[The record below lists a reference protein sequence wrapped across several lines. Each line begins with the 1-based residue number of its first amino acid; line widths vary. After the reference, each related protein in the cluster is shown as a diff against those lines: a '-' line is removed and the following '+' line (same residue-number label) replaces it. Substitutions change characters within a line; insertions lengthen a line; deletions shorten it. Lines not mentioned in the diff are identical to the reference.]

1 MGDLR
6 VVRAGAGSGKTYDLC
21 QHIAGCVAAGLD
33 PAKILATTF
42 TRKAAAELKG
52 RIQARLLA
60 HRDLPP
66 AVRLAKAERLELG
79 VIGTVHSV
87 GHQLLIR
94 YALPLGLSPDLTVL
108 EEVGSSRALQDLLAQ
123 MDPHPWEE
131 LAAVTQRFS
140 LEAPQ
145 DLVLKLLDAKRGNDI
160 GDGAFPGHLE
170 TDARRLSTVM
180 APAGPLAGRFTFDD
194 LYVLMGR
201 VLDALE
207 KVTDGVN
214 KTEEAKHA
222 LRQLLARR
230 ARTWRA
236 FIDAGR
242 LEAGKK
248 SGADTVLQARRVAC
262 AEILRLPDLHA
273 DVGVLL
279 AGLAARTLAL
289 DKAYAGFKRE
299 RGLLDFIDLEVWL
312 LRLLNRA
319 DLCAG
324 IQRSFEL
331 VGVDE
336 FHDTNPLQL
345 AIFQRLR
352 ALAAASRW
360 VGDAKQ
366 SIYGFRG
373 TDPDLVR
380 AVWDNV
386 PEVSRER
393 LTRNYRS
400 QAGLV
405 QLVGRHFRPAFG
417 AEAEL
422 TPVRPGA
429 ARGIERWVIEA
440 RNNEQEFAALAAGI
454 AQLRDERVPLRA
466 IAVLARTNDDAR
478 AIGAACKTLGLAV
491 LLKLPG
497 LLATREGALT
507 LAGLRLVADR
517 SDSLAAATIAHLLGD
532 PREPTPAWLTGR
544 LQALRD
550 VAVAR
555 EAGLRESSWSLPPP
569 WGKDPRFTD
578 LQAIDHRALP
588 PSAIVAR
595 LIDALRIGNALRDWG
610 DAARRAANLD
620 SLVALSMEYE
630 EEAQELRL
638 VPTLSGL
645 IAHLE
650 RLADE
655 GKDETRPPYG
665 IDAATILTYH
675 GSKGLQWQIVILTG
689 LGSEP
694 SPHMWQPVVRGG
706 DPQAGNPLAGRRIRY
721 WPWPFGGLRKTGLLG
736 TPGLDELA
744 LASPEGQEAA
754 ERGRA
759 ESLRLLYVGFT
770 RAEDRLVL
778 AHREGK
784 DAWLRML
791 PDVDAILPPN
801 VVPGEHPL
809 QGIETTYLLRRL
821 DASMAEALRR
831 PAPEEESWL
840 VPLRSPESA
849 PVHGP
854 RYWSPSEAE
863 AAVPPEAV
871 TLEALFGE
879 PVFPKM
885 EDAEEAALGNAVH
898 TYLTALP
905 SLEDLPAN
913 ERRQVAAR
921 CLQGFG
927 AEALIAADQLV
938 SMGERLSAWV
948 VKTYPGAIWHTE
960 MPVTAPRNGGGQW
973 NGMIDLLLRLSSG
986 EVVVIDHK
994 TSPIRADQCAAKAAT
1009 FGGQLAA
1016 YRAALEAQGLTVAGT
1031 WIHFP
1036 LAAAVAQTD

>member
-6 VVRAGAGSGKTYDLC
+6 VVRAGAGSGKTHDLC
-21 QHIAGCVAAGLD
+21 EHIAGCVAAGLD

-66 AVRLAKAERLELG
+66 AVRLVKAERLELG

-87 GHQLLIR
+87 GHQLLTR

-123 MDPHPWEE
+123 MDPRPWED
-131 LAAVTQRFS
+131 LAAVTRRFS

-160 GDGAFPGHLE
+160 GDDAFRGHLE
-170 TDARRLSTVM
+170 TDARRLRTVM
-180 APAGPLAGRFTFDD
+180 APTGPLARRFSFDD
-194 LYVLMGR
+194 LYALMGG

-207 KVTDGVN
+207 KITDGVN

-248 SGADTVLQARRVAC
+248 SGADTVLQALRVAC
-262 AEILRLPDLHA
+262 AEILRLPDLHV
-273 DVGVLL
+273 DVAALL
-279 AGLAARTLAL
+279 VGLTARTLAL
-289 DKAYAGFKRE
+289 DAAYADFKRE
-299 RGLLDFIDLEVWL
+299 RGLLDFTDLEVWL
-312 LRLLNRA
+312 LRLLKRA

-324 IQRSFEL
+324 IQRDFEL
-331 VGVDE
+331 VAVDE

-386 PEVSRER
+386 PEAAREL

-405 QLVGRHFRPAFG
+405 QLVGRLFRPAFG
-417 AEAEL
+417 IEAEL

-429 ARGIERWVIEA
+429 ARGIERWVIGA

-454 AQLRDERVPLRA
+454 AQLRDEGVPLRT

-478 AIGAACKTLGLAV
+478 DIGAACKALGLPV

-532 PREPTPAWLTGR
+532 PREPTPAWLIAR

-550 VAVAR
+550 NAVDR
-555 EAGLRESSWSLPPP
+555 EAGARKSSGSLPTP
-569 WGKDPRFTD
+569 WEKDPRFTD
-578 LQAIDHRALP
+578 LQVIDNRALP
-588 PSAIVAR
+588 PSVVVAR
-595 LIDALRIGNALRDWG
+595 LIDALRIGNLLRGWG

-620 SLVALSMEYE
+620 TLVALSVEYE
-630 EEAQELRL
+630 EEARELRL
-638 VPTLSGL
+638 APTLSGL
-645 IAHLE
+645 IGHLE

-675 GSKGLQWQIVILTG
+675 RGKGLQWPIVILTG
-689 LGSEP
+689 LDSEH
-694 SPHMWQPVVRGG
+694 SPNMWQPVVRGG
-706 DPQAGNPLAGRRIRY
+706 DPSAESPLTGRVIRY

-791 PDVDAILPPN
+791 PDVDVTLPPN
-801 VVPGEHPL
+801 VAPGEHPL
-809 QGIETTYLLRRL
+809 QGIETTYVLRRL

-831 PAPEEESWL
+831 PVPDEETWL
-840 VPLRSPESA
+840 APLRASGEA
-849 PVHGP
+849 PGLVA
-854 RYWSPSEAE
+854 RYHNPSQEEAG
-863 AAVPPEAV
+863 AQASV
-871 TLEALFGE
+871 TVERLPGQA
-879 PVFPKM
+879 VFPPRM
-885 EDAEEAALGNAVH
+885 DQAQEEALGNAVH
-898 TYLTALP
+898 AYLGALP
-905 SLEDLPAN
+905 SMRGLQESH
-913 ERRQVAAR
+913 RQQVALR
-921 CLQGFG
+921 CLKGFG
-927 AEALIAADQLV
+927 AERFLAAADLV
-938 SMGERLSAWV
+938 VMGERLRSWIEV
-948 VKTYPGAIWHTE
+948 RYPDAIWHTE
-960 MPVTAPRNGGGQW
+960 VPVTAPRTDGGQW
-973 NGMIDLLLRLSSG
+973 NGVIDFLLRLPSG
-986 EVVVIDHK
+986 EVVVVDHK
-994 TSPIRADQCAAKAAT
+994 SSPIRADHCADKAAS
-1009 FGGQLAA
+1009 FAGQLCA
-1016 YRAALEAQGLTVAGT
+1016 YRDTLVAQGLVVRET

-1036 LAAAVAQTD
+1036 LAAVMANVA